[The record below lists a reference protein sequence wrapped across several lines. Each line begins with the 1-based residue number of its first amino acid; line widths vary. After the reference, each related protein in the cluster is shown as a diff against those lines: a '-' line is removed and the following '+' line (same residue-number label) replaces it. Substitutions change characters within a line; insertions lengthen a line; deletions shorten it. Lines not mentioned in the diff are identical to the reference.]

1 MHAQPLLA
9 RHPDTRN
16 RTLAGAVGRIAER
29 ITQGTLDAL
38 PPYSPPPFPVP
49 AADRVTLFDWMVLTC
64 YPEELAAQMHLS
76 DLGAAEANFATQQQ
90 HQQQA
95 VRGSSPATVSNQENN
110 GMLQLD

>member
-1 MHAQPLLA
+1 MLT
-9 RHPDTRN
+9 RRN
-16 RTLAGAVGRIAER
+16 RTLAGAVDRIAER

-49 AADRVTLFDWMVLTC
+49 ASDRVTLFDWMVLTC

-76 DLGAAEANFATQQQ
+76 DLGAAEANFAAQQQ
-90 HQQQA
+90 QPA
-95 VRGSSPATVSNQENN
+95 VSGNDPAPVSNQENN